1 MAKSKYEYVKDFEE
15 HPKALPSTFMV
26 VRIDGRSFTKFCAA
40 HNLEKPN
47 DLRCIT
53 LMNESA
59 KQIFEELDDVILA
72 YGQSDEYSF

>member
-15 HPKALPSTFMV
+15 HPKALPNTFMV

-59 KQIFEELDDVILA
+59 KQIFEELEDVILA